1 MSKENKFK
9 YLNQNFRRDLEKL
22 ISSYSLEN
30 DSNIPD
36 WLIAQYLLNCLLG
49 MNLLIIGYNTFYEK

>member
-36 WLIAQYLLNCLLG
+36 WLIAQYLLNCLLV